1 MKTARE
7 IEKAHAEHSLS
18 RHDGLYQLLLTLPG
32 TDFGGH
38 PACADEDPE
47 LFFPES
53 GQMAQISEAKSVCV
67 SCPIRMAC
75 LSYAL
80 RHDVEGV
87 WGGSTEEERRAM
99 RRANWSGK
107 AVA

>member
-1 MKTARE
+1 MTTA
-7 IEKAHAEHSLS
+7 HSLAK
-18 RHDGLYQLLLTLPG
+18 HDSLFRLLSTLSG

-53 GQMAQISEAKSVCV
+53 GQTRQISEAKAVCAA
-67 SCPIRMAC
+67 CPIRTAC

-80 RHDVEGV
+80 RHGVEGV
-87 WGGSTEEERRAM
+87 WGGTTEEERRAT
-99 RRANWSGK
+99 RRADWTGK
-107 AVA
+107 AAA

>member
-7 IEKAHAEHSLS
+7 IEKARAEHSMS
-18 RHDGLYQLLLTLPG
+18 RHDGLYQLLATLPG

-47 LFFPES
+47 LFFPEP
-53 GQMAQISEAKSVCV
+53 GQVAQASVARSVCGG
-67 SCPIRMAC
+67 CPIRSAC

-80 RHDVEGV
+80 RHGVEGV
-87 WGGSTEEERRAM
+87 WGGTTEEERRAM
-99 RRANWSGK
+99 RRASWTEK

>member
-1 MKTARE
+1 MSE
-7 IEKAHAEHSLS
+7 HALIK
-18 RHDGLYQLLLTLPG
+18 HDGLFQLLSTLSG
-32 TDFGGH
+32 ADFGGH

-53 GQMAQISEAKSVCV
+53 GQVTQISEARSVCA
-67 SCPIRMAC
+67 SCSIRMAC

-80 RHDVEGV
+80 RHGVEGV
-87 WGGSTEEERRAM
+87 WGATTEEERRAM
-99 RRANWSGK
+99 RRLDWTRK

>member
-1 MKTARE
+1 MTTT
-7 IEKAHAEHSLS
+7 HSLAK
-18 RHDGLYQLLLTLPG
+18 HDSLYQLLSTLSG
-32 TDFGGH
+32 MDFGGH

-53 GQMAQISEAKSVCV
+53 GQVAQISAAKSVCA
-67 SCPIRMAC
+67 SCPIRTAC

-80 RHDVEGV
+80 RHGVEGV

-99 RRANWSGK
+99 RRADWTRK